1 MPSGV
6 WGVRGESAG
15 TVRGVLSS
23 TPHAVI
29 ATSSCNGSWR
39 WRGGGAAVKHC
50 VRRTAHVPGI
60 SATAGAPWDAVWTV
74 AAGAP

>member
-29 ATSSCNGSWR
+29 ATSSCNGPPGS
-39 WRGGGAAVKHC
+39 RGGGASMERGFHC
-50 VRRTAHVPGI
+50 TAYVPGI